1 MLVPLLLFNHF
12 SQIGFNPSE
21 DFTSH
26 WWTKK
31 FNETAKS
38 INVEHKKVLECYL
51 YEPDHFLCSLGSC
64 VPIRNFVQPLERLA
78 QPY

>member
-1 MLVPLLLFNHF
+1 MKTGIACSIKVPLKTDTAGVWMLVSLLLFHHF

-38 INVEHKKVLECYL
+38 IDVQHKKVLECCL
-51 YEPDHFLCSLGSC
+51 YEPD
-64 VPIRNFVQPLERLA
+64 
-78 QPY
+78 